1 MQTQSQVRPKWRR
14 GRSTLVRPTVRS
26 HLLASREIWR
36 LIHEIGAKVLG
47 LGGLERRFGLDLPI
61 LGQKHQARFG
71 ALWDAEG
78 VGPHI
83 FRL

>member
-1 MQTQSQVRPKWRR
+1 
-14 GRSTLVRPTVRS
+14 
-26 HLLASREIWR
+26 
-36 LIHEIGAKVLG
+36 LIHVLGAKVLG
-47 LGGLERRFGLDLPI
+47 LGGLERKFGRDLPI

>member
-1 MQTQSQVRPKWRR
+1 
-14 GRSTLVRPTVRS
+14 
-26 HLLASREIWR
+26 LLANPEIWR
-36 LIHEIGAKVLG
+36 LIHVLGAKALE
-47 LGGLERRFGLDLPI
+47 LGGLEPKFGRDLPI